1 MSKKQLLKQLLYTEC
16 SNSKTKRL
24 MARYKVRS
32 TIQRHH
38 WLILFIYLFPLGF
51 FFYCLNVAAI
61 DYQGESINIAAK
73 HNDTLT
79 DHHTCDVSGFQKG
92 DSSAICSYITQNCDI
107 DLFKISRVYYCDQ
120 DSRIRIGLGLGV
132 FIGLV
137 IIFIIFG
144 LITSNFLYPN
154 LDLLSKHLKI
164 SNRISGLTLLS
175 LGNATPDIFS
185 TYIAFKSNSSS
196 LAIGELLGSANFVI
210 CFVIGSMGI
219 LKPFQVNHFEFSK
232 DLYFFMALILISLY
246 FVHDEKLMNFECIL
260 MVLLYLIYVNYSI
273 FFTNEGKEPEE
284 LMPMPPRQD
293 EENYLTPN
301 LIPQEGYEHSIRS
314 SLDENKSKGLQ
325 KLSFYDAMKLWR
337 TKSPDFQTNNNRPI
351 SSPRVRSTENF
362 RDLQVPSFPER
373 SVSTDEVIRTRSESE
388 PLVKHV
394 LYAPAPVQPP
404 SIILEG
410 VEEEEVAIPIVQEQ
424 QAEEEKDSIWMHL
437 FATFNDETDTNS
449 FLSIATLPLLFSL
462 NLLIPVFSKNL
473 EIGEFQSLIEFKKKL
488 FNIQLFIIPIFFK
501 YLLFTNL
508 PIYLTL
514 LISISL
520 LLINIILHHHHR
532 YTIPFVGFVSSI
544 LIIVTTSSHLITI
557 LKNIGVIFR
566 ISESL
571 LGLTILALGNSTGD
585 LISNLTLAELNLS
598 VIGINACFGSPLLYI
613 LIGIGIN
620 GLIVNFENSSQFLK
634 LKIDLNFKMS
644 SFGLILMLIFYA
656 VAIPLNGWF
665 IDRKIGIIGVTW
677 WCIITGIN
685 VYLETSYGLK

>member
-1 MSKKQLLKQLLYTEC
+1 
-16 SNSKTKRL
+16 

-301 LIPQEGYEHSIRS
+301 LVPQEGYEHSIRS

-325 KLSFYDAMKLWR
+325 KLK
-337 TKSPDFQTNNNRPI
+337 
-351 SSPRVRSTENF
+351 
-362 RDLQVPSFPER
+362 
-373 SVSTDEVIRTRSESE
+373 
-388 PLVKHV
+388 
-394 LYAPAPVQPP
+394 
-404 SIILEG
+404 
-410 VEEEEVAIPIVQEQ
+410 
-424 QAEEEKDSIWMHL
+424 EKDSIWMHL

-462 NLLIPVFSKNL
+462 NLLIPVFSKDL

-685 VYLETSYGLK
+685 VYLETNYGLK